1 MYAFALKPLL
11 GPGPRLHI
19 EQLKQKLE
27 TASLASKA
35 DGKFTQ
41 LNIVRFIFKCTNVIF

>member
-27 TASLASKA
+27 TASLATEA
-35 DGKFTQ
+35 DGKFTRRKYCQ
-41 LNIVRFIFKCTNVIF
+41 IYF